1 MKANQHHRPV
11 SGMALPRYSGI
22 ATFMRLPYVPVEE
35 AGGLDIALLGLPWDG
50 GATTRNG
57 CRYGPRQIRE
67 MSSLLRAV
75 HPSTGVDPYALANC
89 ADVGDAP
96 TNPVDPARTL
106 ALLQEFVG
114 KVVGQGAAPLSFGG
128 DHLVSLPI
136 LRALA
141 KNGPIGMVHFDAHT
155 DMYDYYYEDSR
166 FTHGTPFRRAIEEKL
181 LDPKRV
187 IQIGLRGTL
196 FAQDEY
202 EWCLEQGV
210 RQIGMEQI
218 REAGCAAVAREAMA
232 VVGKGETYLSFDID
246 CIDPAYAPGTGVP
259 EIGGVTTYEAQQL
272 LRGLRGINLVGADF
286 VEVSPP
292 IDQTGGT
299 ALVAA
304 NLGFEILCL
313 LAEAVAA
320 RKG

>member
-1 MKANQHHRPV
+1 MAKVHNRPV
-11 SGMALPRYSGI
+11 SGMTLPRYSGI
-22 ATFMRLPYVPVEE
+22 ATFMRLPHVPVEE
-35 AGGLDIALLGLPWDG
+35 ASGLDIALLGLPWDG

-67 MSSLLRAV
+67 MSSLLRSV

-96 TNPVDPARTL
+96 TNPVDPTRTL

-114 KVVGQGAAPLSFGG
+114 KVVRQGAAPLSIGG

-141 KNGPIGMVHFDAHT
+141 KDGPIGMVHFDAHT

-166 FTHGTPFRRAIEEKL
+166 FTHGTPFRRAIEENL

-187 IQIGLRGTL
+187 VQIGLRGTL
-196 FAQDEY
+196 FAEDEY
-202 EWCLEQGV
+202 AWCQEQGV

-218 REAGCAAVAREAMA
+218 RAAGPVAIAEEAMA

-259 EIGGVTTYEAQQL
+259 EIGGVTTYEAQQM
-272 LRGLRGINLVGADF
+272 LRGLRGINLVGGDF

-292 IDQTGGT
+292 LDQTGGT

-304 NLGFEILCL
+304 NLSFEILCL
-313 LAEAVAA
+313 LAESVAA
-320 RKG
+320 RKK